1 MSQSQNPNMPTVQDP
16 DSDESIWAEFGGEI
30 PEEEG
35 FHRGPELIHPAVT
48 EAAAWS
54 PYAYAAVLNRLL
66 DKGLQSLTGSA
77 GRLFLQL
84 VRETMGRGR
93 QSMSM
98 SLEGLRNLT
107 GLQKSTLI
115 RAIDEL
121 HVAELVTV
129 SPGTSHI
136 AASYQVNLSKIPKVK
151 DDDVPIPSR
160 FSIEY
165 RLSEL
170 SDEDRAEL
178 VAVERGLTPV
188 MRKEICMAVRLEF
201 LFLGQTRPD
210 PEQFKQ
216 AVRYQTLHKFFAPA
230 RLRKAY
236 PHWYEPPASI

>member
-1 MSQSQNPNMPTVQDP
+1 MSQPYDPTMPKSQDP
-16 DSDESIWAEFGGEI
+16 DSDESIWADFGGEI
-30 PEEEG
+30 AEEEG
-35 FHRGPELIHPAVT
+35 FHHGPELIHPAVMQ
-48 EAAAWS
+48 AAAWS

-66 DKGLQSLTGSA
+66 DEGLHSLTGSA
-77 GRLFLQL
+77 GRLLLHL

-93 QSMSM
+93 QSLSM
-98 SLEGLRNLT
+98 SLEEFRALT

-121 HVAELVTV
+121 QQVAMITV

-136 AASYQVNLSKIPKVK
+136 AASYQVNLAKVLK
-151 DDDVPIPSR
+151 NKQEDGPLPSR

-178 VAVERGLTPV
+178 VAVERGLTPA
-188 MRKEICMAVRLEF
+188 MRKEIGMAVRLQF
-201 LFLGQTRPD
+201 LAIGQNRPD

-216 AVRYQTLHKFFAPA
+216 AVRYHILDTCFAPA
-230 RLRKAY
+230 RLRKLY
-236 PHWYEPPASI
+236 PHWYEPPASF